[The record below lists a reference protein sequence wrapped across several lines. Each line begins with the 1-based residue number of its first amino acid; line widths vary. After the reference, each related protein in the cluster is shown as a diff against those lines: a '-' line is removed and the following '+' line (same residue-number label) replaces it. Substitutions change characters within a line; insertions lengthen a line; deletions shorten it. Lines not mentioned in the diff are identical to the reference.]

1 MGRNY
6 TWHVNL
12 DRELKTPFK
21 VLSVKENVPIQE
33 LLSKILTEKL
43 KELKTR
49 GKIKW

>member
-1 MGRNY
+1 MGKNY

-43 KELKTR
+43 KELKR
-49 GKIKW
+49 EEK